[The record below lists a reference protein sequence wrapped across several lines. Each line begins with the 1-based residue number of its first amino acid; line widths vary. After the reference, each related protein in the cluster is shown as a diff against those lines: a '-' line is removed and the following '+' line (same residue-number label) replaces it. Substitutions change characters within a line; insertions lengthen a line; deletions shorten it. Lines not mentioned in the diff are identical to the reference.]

1 MLTVIIMQVV
11 KVPGKDKRHKVFLY
25 ALSTCA
31 WCKKTKKFFEDHG
44 IEFEYIDV
52 DRCSKEDLAAI
63 RSELEKRGAP
73 MSFPLIIIDDKV
85 QILGFKEDELKGALG
100 V

>member
-1 MLTVIIMQVV
+1 MQVV

-31 WCKKTKKFFEDHG
+31 WCKKTKKFLEDHG
-44 IEFEYIDV
+44 IEFEYVDV
-52 DRCSKEDLAAI
+52 DRCSKEDIATI
-63 RSELEKRGAP
+63 RSELERRGAP
-73 MSFPLIIIDDKV
+73 MSFPFIIIDDKV
-85 QILGFKEDELKGALG
+85 EILGFKEDELKGALG

>member
-1 MLTVIIMQVV
+1 MIWMQVV

-31 WCKKTKKFFEDHG
+31 WCKKTKKFLEDHG
-44 IEFEYIDV
+44 IEFEYVDV
-52 DRCSKEDLAAI
+52 DRCSKEDIAAI
-63 RSELEKRGAP
+63 RSELERRGAP
-73 MSFPLIIIDDKV
+73 MSFPFIIIDDKV
-85 QILGFKEDELKGALG
+85 EILGFKEDELKGALG